1 MQTADQ
7 KNPDY
12 ALRRAYARGD
22 AAAVREIVE
31 LCDERSQSTQ
41 EVAYAT
47 RIKLFDELRGDLVAA
62 AMEHAAQRPDSV
74 KVLVAVVQD
83 VMSIVIRPALP
94 LFQGVCNLHRTLR
107 DKNMGHLW
115 SVVSRKLDTKYPRF
129 ETQHEAEWSRVSRDS
144 DLKKKCHAL
153 TILPFLEGGND
164 APLVDQMLSIAANGY
179 PKCGYRR
186 PLSLLQLVAFVLL
199 MKKWAKRTMDK
210 GVLTD
215 LVRDHKVHARQL
227 ENVLQERML
236 EAAPTMRKRA
246 RGA

>member
-1 MQTADQ
+1 MQTTDQ

-47 RIKLFDELRGDLVAA
+47 RMRLFDELRGELVAA
-62 AMEHAAQRPDSV
+62 AMEHAAHCPERV

-94 LFQGVCNLHRTLR
+94 LFQGVCNLHRILR
-107 DKNMGHLW
+107 DNDMGHLW
-115 SVVSRKLDTKYPRF
+115 SIVSRKLDAKYPRF

-144 DLKKKCHAL
+144 DLKRKCHAL

-164 APLVDQMLSIAANGY
+164 APLVDQMLSVAANGF
-179 PKCGYRR
+179 PKCEYRR
-186 PLSLLQLVAFVLL
+186 PLSLPQVVAFVLL
-199 MKKWAKRTMDK
+199 MKKWAKRTMDS
-210 GVLTD
+210 GVLED
-215 LVRDHKVHARQL
+215 LARDHKVQARQL
-227 ENVLQERML
+227 ESVLQERML
-236 EAAPTMRKRA
+236 APMSRKRA